1 MSKSKE
7 IIKLKEDGS
16 LKFGDYT
23 AIEKQKVADFNF
35 NGTLVSVKT
44 HKDITV
50 LKKNDNLFIETVP
63 GANIDNFVVKK
74 GDVSFDII
82 GFKQTM
88 VTLGVHPDESYQI
101 YVDGHEIETQKSKL
115 SGKISVSLDID
126 GTSKR
131 VEFKKI

>member
-1 MSKSKE
+1 MPKSKE
-7 IIKLKEDGS
+7 IIKLNENGS

-50 LKKNDNLFIETVP
+50 LKKNDNLFLETVP

-74 GDVSFDII
+74 GEVSFDIT
-82 GFKQTM
+82 GYKQTM
-88 VTLGVHPDESYQI
+88 VTLGVHPEEIYQI
-101 YVDGHEIETQKSKL
+101 NVNGHEIETQKSKL
-115 SGKISVSLDID
+115 SGKISVSLDVE
-126 GTSKR
+126 GTAKN
-131 VEFKKI
+131 VVIKKI

>member
-1 MSKSKE
+1 MPKSKV
-7 IIKLKEDGS
+7 IIKLNEDGS

-23 AIEKQKVADFNF
+23 LVEKQKVADFDF
-35 NGTLVSVKT
+35 NGITVACKT

-63 GANIDNFVVKK
+63 GANIDNFVVKE

-82 GFKQTM
+82 GYKQTM
-88 VTLGVHPDESYQI
+88 VTLGVNPDEIYQI

-115 SGKISVSLDID
+115 SGKISVSLDVE
-126 GTSKR
+126 GASKK